1 MSNSTNPQ
9 LSKIFKIKFQSS
21 KHIVNIGEVD
31 VLILVH
37 IHFLDIYNTSL
48 SHVYLSD
55 FSTEMLQWRLY
66 DIQPHYVSNLWF
78 LKMKKSKPNYRHQ
91 SCHQINWKN
100 KQTNN
105 KTNKPQKRNLPPRL
119 CPFSRTLLLSK
130 SFQKK
135 INTSDTVL
143 GESSLVRC
151 PTLIK
156 EQKCKL

>member
-105 KTNKPQKRNLPPRL
+105 KTNQPSTTKSNTKNSQNSEPKI
-119 CPFSRTLLLSK
+119 FSHRWLQLVSGVLESCSANILYFLS
-130 SFQKK
+130 
-135 INTSDTVL
+135 
-143 GESSLVRC
+143 
-151 PTLIK
+151 
-156 EQKCKL
+156 